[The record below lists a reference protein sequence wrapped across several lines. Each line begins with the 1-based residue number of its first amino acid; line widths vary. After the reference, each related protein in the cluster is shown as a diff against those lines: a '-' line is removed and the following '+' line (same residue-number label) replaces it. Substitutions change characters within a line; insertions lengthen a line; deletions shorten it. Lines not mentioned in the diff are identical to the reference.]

1 MDFERGPVIN
11 SHIRVWRHRDDS
23 KRGKFPQQQ
32 IAQWRTPLRLI
43 EGNQQKIRFR
53 LRYQGGYVLLVIRFS
68 YHADPCLLG
77 KCGQHQLAQE
87 PRTVSHQNSDA
98 CVHVLL
104 SEEEEESSGKKKEGT
119 GWKGDGAGSTGKT
132 Q

>member
-43 EGNQQKIRFR
+43 EGNQQKIRVR
-53 LRYQGGYVLLVIRFS
+53 LRYQGGYDLLDLRGRCDR
-68 YHADPCLLG
+68 ATRLARLLLNALRGEAVARKKICAG
-77 KCGQHQLAQE
+77 KVRSAARGF
-87 PRTVSHQNSDA
+87 PVSGRRRKSRR
-98 CVHVLL
+98 
-104 SEEEEESSGKKKEGT
+104 
-119 GWKGDGAGSTGKT
+119 
-132 Q
+132 